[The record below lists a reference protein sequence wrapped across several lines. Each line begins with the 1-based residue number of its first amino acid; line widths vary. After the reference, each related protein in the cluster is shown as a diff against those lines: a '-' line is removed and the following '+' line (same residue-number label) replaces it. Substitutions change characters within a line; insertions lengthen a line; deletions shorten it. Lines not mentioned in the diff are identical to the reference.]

1 MISRSLAITPFLL
14 TISAG
19 CAMPELPQDAG
30 DSADSTGASD
40 GASDGAD
47 EPDTDTDTEGAEEAS
62 ACIQQVAAV
71 EGLLRERCSGCHDN
85 GQTNGGLGSIGNADL
100 LIENGYILRGDAAG
114 SPLYKQVES
123 KTMPLT
129 GEPLAESELTLLREW
144 ITGCTSPTDDPAD
157 LSLAEPPACPDNVA
171 VPFTKVLA
179 AIRDDVV
186 LLDNARARTTR
197 YLTLAHLYGAGYCEA
212 QIEGYRHALNKLLNH
227 LSHSPHIRAPE
238 PIDADRTI
246 YRINLTDYGWTTAT
260 WKAITD
266 SDPYAVVFQSE
277 DALDIRD
284 SADVDLF
291 SVKADWF
298 LDAASQPPL
307 YHTILELPDNRFDL
321 ETSLGLNVD
330 ANIATELDQNTD
342 DVVRAGFQ
350 ISNVSFSNRVIER
363 HQQPSSPNRAYWLSY
378 DFAKEEEGK
387 VLPPFKN
394 IMENPLDFMEDGG
407 EIIFNLPNGLQAYML
422 VKGNGERIDRGPIGV
437 VHDKE
442 TPEEPEVINGVS
454 CMSCHSEGMRSAT
467 DEVGNFVA
475 GNTDFDELAQQQV
488 ARLYAPAD
496 VFARKLAQDIET
508 FADAMALTGAP
519 RRVGNNEPVMAAH
532 LAFAGSLDLRRAAAE
547 FGVPEMEVLKK
558 VSQLVGLTTIAGATV
573 TRDVFEDNFAANAC
587 ILNLGASAA
596 CPLEPK

>member
-1 MISRSLAITPFLL
+1 MLSRSLAIAPSLL
-14 TISAG
+14 TLSVG

-30 DSADSTGASD
+30 DPADSTGASD
-40 GASDGAD
+40 SAG
-47 EPDTDTDTEGAEEAS
+47 ELDTDTDTESAQEAS
-62 ACIQQVAAV
+62 TCIQQVAAV

-85 GQTNGGLGSIGNADL
+85 GQTNGGLGGIGDADL
-100 LIENGYILRGDAAG
+100 LIENGYILRGDADG

-144 ITGCTSPTDDPAD
+144 ISSCTSAADDPAD
-157 LSLAEPPACPDNVA
+157 LSLAEPPACPDNLP
-171 VPFTKVLA
+171 VPAKNILA

-186 LLDNARARTTR
+186 LLDNARAKTTR

-266 SDPYAVVFQSE
+266 SDPYAVVFESE
-277 DALDIRD
+277 DALDIRE

-307 YHTILELPDNRFDL
+307 YYTILQLPDNRFDL
-321 ETSLGLNVD
+321 EASLGLNVD

-378 DFAKEEEGK
+378 DFAKAKQGEQ
-387 VLPPFKN
+387 LPPFKN
-394 IMENPLDFMEDGG
+394 ILENPLDFVEDGG

-422 VKGNGERIDRGPIGV
+422 VNNKGERIDRGPIGI

-467 DEVGNFVA
+467 DEVGIFVA
-475 GNTDFDELAQQQV
+475 GNTDFDELAQEQV

-532 LAFAGSLDLRRAAAE
+532 LAFAGALDLRRAAAE
-547 FGVPEMEVLKK
+547 FGVPETEVLKH
-558 VSQLVGLTTIAGATV
+558 VSQLVGLATIAGATV
-573 TRDVFEDNFAANAC
+573 TRDVFQDNFAANAC
-587 ILNLGASAA
+587 VLNLGASAA